1 MARDITP
8 RQKKF
13 VQEYLRSGD
22 ATDAA
27 IAAGYSAKSAA
38 STASKTL
45 KMPGVIE
52 YRRELEKKL
61 FDEMGI
67 SKAWIGRRLVEIVE
81 RCTQKTPVLE
91 WNPETRQKEPNGF
104 WEFDANGA
112 IRALHELAE
121 HMDFAEGEQS
131 AAESYMAAGVTDPA
145 WQGRGL
151 ARYLIVGLA
160 NELAAERAVRF
171 ACFPALCGFYARLGF
186 LQIGKIQ
193 HYTTDWNTT

>member
-38 STASKTL
+38 SRASKLLETQ
-45 KMPGVIE
+45 GVIE
-52 YRRELEKKL
+52 YRRKLEKKL

-67 SKAWIGRRLVEIVE
+67 SKEWIGRRLVEVVE
-81 RCTQKTPVLE
+81 SCMEKVPSYR
-91 WNPETRQKEPNGF
+91 WNPETRKDERCG
-104 WEFDANGA
+104 EKLLDANGA

-121 HMDFAEGEQS
+121 HMDFAEGGQT
-131 AAESYMAAGVTDPA
+131 AAESIED
-145 WQGRGL
+145 WL
-151 ARYLIVGLA
+151 ARQEGSKL
-160 NELAAERAVRF
+160 
-171 ACFPALCGFYARLGF
+171 
-186 LQIGKIQ
+186 
-193 HYTTDWNTT
+193 

>member
-1 MARDITP
+1 MAKDITP
-8 RQKKF
+8 QQKRF
-13 VQEYLRSGD
+13 VQEYLKSGN
-22 ATDAA
+22 ATAAA
-27 IAAGYSAKSAA
+27 IAAGYSARSAA
-38 STASKTL
+38 SRASKLLETQA
-45 KMPGVIE
+45 VIE
-52 YRRELEKKL
+52 YRRKMEKKL

-131 AAESYMAAGVTDPA
+131 AAESIED
-145 WQGRGL
+145 WL
-151 ARYLIVGLA
+151 ARQEGSKL
-160 NELAAERAVRF
+160 
-171 ACFPALCGFYARLGF
+171 
-186 LQIGKIQ
+186 
-193 HYTTDWNTT
+193 

>member
-13 VQEYLRSGD
+13 VQEYLQSGD

-67 SKAWIGRRLVEIVE
+67 SKAWIGRRLGGSV
-81 RCTQKTPVLE
+81 
-91 WNPETRQKEPNGF
+91 
-104 WEFDANGA
+104 
-112 IRALHELAE
+112 
-121 HMDFAEGEQS
+121 
-131 AAESYMAAGVTDPA
+131 
-145 WQGRGL
+145 GRG
-151 ARYLIVGLA
+151 R
-160 NELAAERAVRF
+160 
-171 ACFPALCGFYARLGF
+171 
-186 LQIGKIQ
+186 
-193 HYTTDWNTT
+193 

>member
-81 RCTQKTPVLE
+81 L
-91 WNPETRQKEPNGF
+91 PEHPWYVGCQFHPEFKSRPDRPHPLFTGF
-104 WEFDANGA
+104 VAA
-112 IRALHELAE
+112 ALRK
-121 HMDFAEGEQS
+121 
-131 AAESYMAAGVTDPA
+131 AG
-145 WQGRGL
+145 
-151 ARYLIVGLA
+151 
-160 NELAAERAVRF
+160 
-171 ACFPALCGFYARLGF
+171 
-186 LQIGKIQ
+186 K
-193 HYTTDWNTT
+193 

>member
-38 STASKTL
+38 SRASKLLETQ
-45 KMPGVIE
+45 GVIE
-52 YRRELEKKL
+52 YRRKLEKKL

-67 SKAWIGRRLVEIVE
+67 SKEWIGRRLVEVVE
-81 RCTQKTPVLE
+81 SCMEKVPSYR
-91 WNPETRQKEPNGF
+91 WNPETRKDERCG
-104 WEFDANGA
+104 EKLLDANGA

-131 AAESYMAAGVTDPA
+131 AAESIEE
-145 WQGRGL
+145 WL
-151 ARYLIVGLA
+151 ARQEGSKL
-160 NELAAERAVRF
+160 
-171 ACFPALCGFYARLGF
+171 
-186 LQIGKIQ
+186 
-193 HYTTDWNTT
+193 

>member
-45 KMPGVIE
+45 KMRGVIE

-67 SKAWIGRRLVEIVE
+67 SKEWIGTRLVEIVQACME
-81 RCTQKTPVLE
+81 RVPNYR
-91 WNPETRQKEPNGF
+91 WNPETRRDERSGEKLL
-104 WEFDANGA
+104 DANSA
-112 IRALHELAE
+112 IRALHELNE
-121 HMDFAEGEQS
+121 HMNFADGETQTS
-131 AAESYMAAGVTDPA
+131 ESIED
-145 WQGRGL
+145 WL
-151 ARYLIVGLA
+151 ARQEGSKL
-160 NELAAERAVRF
+160 
-171 ACFPALCGFYARLGF
+171 
-186 LQIGKIQ
+186 
-193 HYTTDWNTT
+193 